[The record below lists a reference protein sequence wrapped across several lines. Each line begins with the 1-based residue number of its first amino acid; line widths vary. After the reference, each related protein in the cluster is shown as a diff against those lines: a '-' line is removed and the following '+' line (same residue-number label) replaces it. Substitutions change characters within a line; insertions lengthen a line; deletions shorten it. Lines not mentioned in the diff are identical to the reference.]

1 VELVALENLVAL
13 EVPGDL
19 QVLVYEGR
27 QRQWWLTPIGL
38 L

>member
-1 VELVALENLVAL
+1 LGLEALVDLVAL

-19 QVLVYEGR
+19 QVLAYEGR
-27 QRQWWLTPIGL
+27 QKQWWLKPESL

>member
-1 VELVALENLVAL
+1 VDLVAL

-19 QVLVYEGR
+19 QVLGYEER
-27 QRQWWLTPIGL
+27 QKQWWLKPEGL